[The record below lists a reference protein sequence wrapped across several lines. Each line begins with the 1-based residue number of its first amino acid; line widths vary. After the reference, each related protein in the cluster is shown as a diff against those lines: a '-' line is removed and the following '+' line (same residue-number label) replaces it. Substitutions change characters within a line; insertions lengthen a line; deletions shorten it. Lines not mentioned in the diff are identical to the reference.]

1 MQEYGDGE
9 NVLSHPGQEA
19 IQSQRLNEYR
29 VGESLIEKE
38 EEYELASSMHDK
50 VSRDDS
56 NTIKDQGGD
65 QSYMRLTGP
74 IFGTET

>member
-9 NVLSHPGQEA
+9 NVLSQPGQDA

-38 EEYELASSMHDK
+38 EEYELASSRHD
-50 VSRDDS
+50 
-56 NTIKDQGGD
+56 
-65 QSYMRLTGP
+65 
-74 IFGTET
+74 